1 MVILNALIEIS
12 SLFYSYDEEKYALK
26 NINLN
31 ICKNE
36 KIALIGANGAGKTT
50 FFLSL
55 NGIIKPDSG
64 SIKIKGRIMDYSK
77 NSLIDL
83 RKKTG
88 IVFQEPEIQIIGPT
102 VFKEVSFGPMNLKL
116 PKEEVF
122 EKTNE
127 ALSYME
133 IEHLSDRSPQYLSG
147 GEKRRVTIADV
158 IAMEPELIL
167 FDEPTANMD
176 CKGIE
181 NFEDILH
188 SLHHDG
194 ITLLVSTHDLDFAYK
209 WADRILVFHEGEII
223 GDGTPSDIFTNKG
236 LLEKAAI
243 RKPLVLEMAEI
254 LIAEGILKEGSNY
267 PRNIQELKNS
277 M

>member
-1 MVILNALIEIS
+1 MNGLIEVS
-12 SLFYSYDEEKYALK
+12 SLSYSYDEEKYALK

-31 ICKNE
+31 IYKSE

-50 FFLSL
+50 FFLTL
-55 NGIIKPDSG
+55 NGIIRPGAG
-64 SIKIKGRIMDYSK
+64 SIKINGKIMDYSK
-77 NSLIDL
+77 NALIDL

-102 VFKEVSFGPMNLKL
+102 VFKEVSFGPMNLGL
-116 PKEEVF
+116 PKEAVF
-122 EKTNE
+122 EKTNN

-223 GDGTPSDIFTNKG
+223 GDGVPSDIFTDKA

-254 LIAEGILKEGSNY
+254 LIEKGVLKKGTEY
-267 PRNIQELKNS
+267 PRTIHELKGGIS
-277 M
+277 